1 MDFLPLDFIYTY
13 INTGLEE
20 NTAFRICEGF
30 FFFSILL
37 PKITLAVCVKRG
49 TQETLHIASGIP
61 NLAISYS
68 ENVTGES

>member
-30 FFFSILL
+30 FFFFHLTA
-37 PKITLAVCVKRG
+37 KN
-49 TQETLHIASGIP
+49 H
-61 NLAISYS
+61 
-68 ENVTGES
+68 TGSMC